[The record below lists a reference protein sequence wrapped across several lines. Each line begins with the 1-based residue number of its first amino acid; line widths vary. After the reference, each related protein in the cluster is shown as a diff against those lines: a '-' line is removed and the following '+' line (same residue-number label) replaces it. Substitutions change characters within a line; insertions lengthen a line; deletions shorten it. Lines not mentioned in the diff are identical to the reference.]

1 MRSARTSRRIGAAA
15 AGLLL
20 AALAA
25 GCLGTLAADRSAE
38 SLALT
43 PSDELALPLHE
54 NHSHWLLRG
63 ESGWCG
69 AKEARFGGDPADPAV
84 ATVRSVVL
92 RDQDAAA
99 RGFARLTPGYLYS
112 LLRGR
117 MSAIPRPMAYP
128 EPLDG
133 DDVSVFE
140 YDVRLPLIYSPDFVL
155 IGQLTAVR
163 AGRAVFLI
171 ESIGVAQ
178 ERLVPAVRELVRA
191 GYRLSPN
198 GC

>member
-1 MRSARTSRRIGAAA
+1 MRSARSRWRIGAAA

-20 AALAA
+20 AAVAS

-54 NHSHWLLRG
+54 SHSHWLLRG

-69 AKEARFGGDPADPAV
+69 AEEVRFGGDPDDPAV

-92 RDQDAAA
+92 RDHDAAV
-99 RGFARLTPGYLYS
+99 RGFARLTPAYLHS

-117 MSAIPRPMAYP
+117 MNAIPRPMAYP

-171 ESIGVAQ
+171 ESIGVPP

-191 GYRLSPN
+191 GYRLSPD